1 MTQFNSPTTNTP
13 APQKKPTRFSL
24 AFIAFVFSILS
35 PVPCC
40 LFVGFIST
48 PLSILALWKLRNSND
63 VRSRQLAR
71 AAIVLSFVGLIVQA
85 LTYQALSE
93 WVLKDIGR
101 NMKASMQA
109 AFANE
114 YSKCVIALTQNP
126 LVPVARAAPTAQQL
140 EVFSSLAKQRYGE
153 IRDISIISQ
162 VGDGGMFDVAMTAA
176 ITLRFATRETTGSA
190 VFQVIPQSDQW
201 IPAARLLELTV
212 DDSTLGDLI
221 LAPSSLPAP
230 TPATTIPALP

>member
-1 MTQFNSPTTNTP
+1 M
-13 APQKKPTRFSL
+13 
-24 AFIAFVFSILS
+24 S

-40 LFVGFIST
+40 PFVGFVSA
-48 PLSILALWKLRNSND
+48 PLSIVAFWKLRD
-63 VRSRQLAR
+63 GKDQRSRQLAL
-71 AAIVLSFVGLIVQA
+71 AAMVLSFVGLIVQA
-85 LTYQALSE
+85 LTYEALSE

-114 YSKCVIALTQNP
+114 YSKCVIGLTQNP

-190 VFQVIPQSDQW
+190 VFQLIPQSDQW

>member
-1 MTQFNSPTTNTP
+1 M
-13 APQKKPTRFSL
+13 
-24 AFIAFVFSILS
+24 
-35 PVPCC
+35 
-40 LFVGFIST
+40 
-48 PLSILALWKLRNSND
+48 
-63 VRSRQLAR
+63 
-71 AAIVLSFVGLIVQA
+71 VLSFVGLIVQA
-85 LTYQALSE
+85 LTYEALSE

-126 LVPVARAAPTAQQL
+126 LVPVARPAPTAQQL

-153 IRDISIISQ
+153 IRDIAIISQ

-176 ITLRFATRETTGSA
+176 ITLRFANRETTGSA
-190 VFQVIPQSDQW
+190 VFQLIPQSDQW

-230 TPATTIPALP
+230 TATTTVPALP

>member
-1 MTQFNSPTTNTP
+1 M
-13 APQKKPTRFSL
+13 
-24 AFIAFVFSILS
+24 
-35 PVPCC
+35 PCC

-48 PLSILALWKLRNSND
+48 PLSILALWKLRDSND
-63 VRSRQLAR
+63 GRSRQLAR

-109 AFANE
+109 AFADE

-126 LVPVARAAPTAQQL
+126 LAPIARPAPTAEQL
-140 EVFSSLAKQRYGE
+140 QVFSSLAKQRYGE
-153 IRDISIISQ
+153 LRDISIISQ
-162 VGDGGMFDVAMTAA
+162 VVDGGMFDMAMTAA

-212 DDSTLGDLI
+212 DDSTLGDLV
-221 LAPSSLPAP
+221 LGPTPLPTP

>member
-1 MTQFNSPTTNTP
+1 VTQFNSPTTNTP
-13 APQKKPTRFSL
+13 APQEKPTRFSL

-126 LVPVARAAPTAQQL
+126 LVPVARPAPTAEQL
-140 EVFSSLAKQRYGE
+140 QVFSSLVKQRYGE
-153 IRDISIISQ
+153 LRDISIISQ
-162 VGDGGMFDVAMTAA
+162 VVDGGMFDMAMTAA

>member
-1 MTQFNSPTTNTP
+1 M
-13 APQKKPTRFSL
+13 
-24 AFIAFVFSILS
+24 
-35 PVPCC
+35 PCC

-48 PLSILALWKLRNSND
+48 PLSILALWKLRDSND

-126 LVPVARAAPTAQQL
+126 LAPIARPAPTAEQL
-140 EVFSSLAKQRYGE
+140 QVFSSLAKQRYGE
-153 IRDISIISQ
+153 LRDISIISQ
-162 VGDGGMFDVAMTAA
+162 VVDGGMFDMAMTAA

-212 DDSTLGDLI
+212 DDSTLGDLV
-221 LAPSSLPAP
+221 LGPTPLPAP

>member
-1 MTQFNSPTTNTP
+1 M
-13 APQKKPTRFSL
+13 
-24 AFIAFVFSILS
+24 
-35 PVPCC
+35 PCC

-48 PLSILALWKLRNSND
+48 PLSILALWKLRDSND
-63 VRSRQLAR
+63 GRSRQLAR

-109 AFANE
+109 AFADE

-126 LVPVARAAPTAQQL
+126 LAPIARPAPTAEQL
-140 EVFSSLAKQRYGE
+140 QVFSSLAKQRYGE
-153 IRDISIISQ
+153 LRDISIISQ
-162 VGDGGMFDVAMTAA
+162 VVDGGMFDMAMTAA

-212 DDSTLGDLI
+212 DDSTLGDLV
-221 LAPSSLPAP
+221 LGPTPLPAP